1 MAIWGAMSG
10 AETELWDNHFD
21 EFLALFCDEVHSS
34 GGPKLDP
41 AQLERQ
47 VLLYAALMGIT
58 WLFNVPALIRAKV
71 PDDGAD
77 TQRTHSAIKDDEG
90 VRAPLQML
98 TNVLNLWESRD
109 LSKALSE
116 LT

>member
-10 AETELWDNHFD
+10 AETELWNNHFD
-21 EFLALFCDEVHSS
+21 EFLALFCDEVRAS

-41 AQLERQ
+41 AHLERQ

-77 TQRTHSAIKDDEG
+77 TQRTHPAIKDDEG

-109 LSKALSE
+109 LSKALRE
-116 LT
+116 LS